1 MSKRVVIIISAV
13 VIAAVVGFL
22 MLPKLLLFMKSR
34 KESVNT
40 GVVEFYVS
48 KRLTLNELA
57 TELSS
62 KNIIDDTEAFIEIG
76 EYKGLTPENIALGK
90 YRFEPNTQYRTLLNG
105 FKLND
110 LGNGNGEVEVEV
122 SFNNCKTINDLA
134 GKIKDQLLLDST
146 LFVQWISKGST
157 LEKYGFSIAE
167 IPAMFIPN
175 TYKMFYD
182 TDEKAFLDK
191 MAAAY
196 KVYWTEERRSKLSKI
211 GLKDPVEAVTL
222 ASIVYG
228 EQSKNSQEWPV
239 IAGLYLNRL
248 KQGMKL
254 QSDPTF
260 RFCWGDALNGVQRL
274 LNVHK
279 EIECPYN
286 TYKINGLPPGPISM
300 PPMEVVEAVLN
311 PQRHDYIF
319 MMAKPDFSG
328 LHDFS
333 VEYADH
339 ERFAKVYQKWLS
351 TLN

>member
-1 MSKRVVIIISAV
+1 MSKRVVIIISAAV
-13 VIAAVVGFL
+13 VAAVVGFL
-22 MLPKLLLFMKSR
+22 VLPKLFLFMKSR

-40 GVVEFYVS
+40 VAIEFYVS
-48 KRLTLNELA
+48 KPLTLNELA
-57 TELSS
+57 TELSGQ
-62 KNIIDDTEAFIEIG
+62 KIIDDTKAFIEIG
-76 EYKGLTPENIALGK
+76 EYKGLSKANIALGK

-122 SFNNCKTINDLA
+122 SFNNCKTINDLS
-134 GKIKDQLLLDST
+134 GKIQGQLLLDST
-146 LFVQWISKGST
+146 SFVQLIATGST
-157 LEKYGFSIAE
+157 LDKYGFSLAE

-196 KVYWTEERRSKLSKI
+196 KAYWTEDRRSKLSKI

-228 EQSKNSQEWPV
+228 EQSKNPQEWPV

-260 RFCWGDALNGVQRL
+260 RFCWGDLLNGVQRL

-286 TYKINGLPPGPISM
+286 TYKINGLPPGPISL

-311 PQRHDYIF
+311 PKQHDYIF

-333 VEYADH
+333 VEYSDH